1 MNKTLEELGLE
12 LDQKIPRDVVS
23 LRDGGGGRKL
33 SYLEGHYVIDRLNK
47 VFGHINWSKE
57 IIDVRQVSNTIT
69 KTNYKTLGSSTHE
82 YPAYL
87 VKVRLTVGFAT
98 PDGQFKTATKEGYGY
113 GSDKSSQNAHEL
125 AIKEAVTDALK
136 VAAKD
141 LGMSMG
147 LALYDKTQEN
157 VDDGDEERIEPIK
170 RVEKPEVRDDKG
182 TSGTSQ
188 AGIDAATPA
197 KLEEAIKQYVKVAV
211 AQKRLTIEEFKT
223 RFGVEKVAQLSPE
236 HMVHVLA
243 ELKAMT
249 R

>member
-1 MNKTLEELGLE
+1 MSKTLQELGLE

-47 VFGHINWSKE
+47 VFGHMNWSKD
-57 IIDVRQVSNTIT
+57 IVSVKEVENTT
-69 KTNYKTLGSSTHE
+69 SRGV

-147 LALYDKTQEN
+147 LALYDKAQEN
-157 VDDGDEERIEPIK
+157 VDDGNEERIEPIK
-170 RVEKPEVRDDKG
+170 RIEKSEVRDDKG
-182 TSGTSQ
+182 VSGAGQ
-188 AGIDAATPA
+188 AGTDAATPA

-211 AQKRLTIEEFKT
+211 AQKRLTIEEFKAKYG
-223 RFGVEKVAQLSPE
+223 FDKVAQMSPAL
-236 HMVHVLA
+236 MVDVLA
-243 ELKAMT
+243 DLKT
-249 R
+249 LTK